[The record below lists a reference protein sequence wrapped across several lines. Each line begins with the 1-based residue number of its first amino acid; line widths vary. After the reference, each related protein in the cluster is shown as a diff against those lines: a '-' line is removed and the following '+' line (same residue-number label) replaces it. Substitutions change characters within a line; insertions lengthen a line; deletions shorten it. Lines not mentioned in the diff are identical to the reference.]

1 MQVYLEGEYNCNQD
15 QEMTGTIS
23 TDAGMGISSPIV
35 LNLFRSPKLGT
46 TLSATGIFEKI
57 APLSATYLIDASA
70 IGSLTVTISS
80 SKEGGFCSL
89 SAIAYSS

>member
-1 MQVYLEGEYNCNQD
+1 
-15 QEMTGTIS
+15 MTGTIS

-57 APLSATYLIDASA
+57 APLSATFLIDDSA